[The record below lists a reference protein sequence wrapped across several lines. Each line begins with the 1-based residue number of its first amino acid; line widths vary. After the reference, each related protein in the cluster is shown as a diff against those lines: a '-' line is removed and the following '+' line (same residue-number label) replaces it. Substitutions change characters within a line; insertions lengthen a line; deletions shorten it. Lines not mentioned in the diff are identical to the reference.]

1 MEIMMP
7 SLQEVYQEAVDADGE
22 DSRFAKAIK
31 AQMEALEKP
40 SSAERHFIAGG
51 RPLDTSEPPAE

>member
-1 MEIMMP
+1 MIMM
-7 SLQEVYQEAVDADGE
+7 STLQEIYDRSVARNGE
-22 DSRFAKAIK
+22 GNRYAEAIK

-51 RPLDTSEPPAE
+51 RPLDTSEPPTE